1 MSKSGSERR
10 AHRRFAARFV
20 VQGGSDAAGHVA
32 RMVASNLSM
41 AGLQCTSSADIPE
54 LTRLAVRLELPI
66 DGRESLATGAVE
78 VEAVVVR
85 REETESSSG
94 GEGRFR
100 LALFFTKVDDTAKR
114 RLASY
119 IETLG
124 AARAGSLS

>member
-10 AHRRFAARFV
+10 AHRRVAARFV
-20 VQGGSDAAGHVA
+20 LEGSPDAPGHVA

-41 AGLQCTSSADIPE
+41 AGLQCTSSADFPE
-54 LTRLAVRLELPI
+54 LTRLAVRLELPF
-66 DGRESLATGAVE
+66 DGHDSPTAPVE

-85 REETESSSG
+85 REETESSSSA
-94 GEGRFR
+94 EGRFR

-114 RLASY
+114 RLASFL
-119 IETLG
+119 EARG